1 MTLEAGAA
9 SRPPKPVGVSGGV
22 RVLFARDRASP
33 AGGVS
38 RLVSVYQ
45 HEPMRVLFPDPLDDP
60 MPAAVLINTAGGL
73 VGGDVISV
81 RAGIGARGAARLTSQ
96 AAERVYRS
104 AGATTAVET
113 HLVVA
118 RDAWL
123 EWLPSETILFEAAR
137 LARRLAITLAPGA
150 RCLAAELTVFGR
162 RARGER
168 FTRGLL
174 DDRWEIRHGGRLL
187 WTDALRLEGDIA
199 ATIDHPACFDGA
211 GAHAVVVCAG
221 PGAAEALPALR
232 AALPDN
238 GPIAASAIP
247 VQSFGNIVVMRG
259 LAREPHVLRA
269 ALARAVAAARAAFG
283 GWPAR
288 VPPTWTF

>member
-1 MTLEAGAA
+1 VSA
-9 SRPPKPVGVSGGV
+9 KVSGGV
-22 RVLFARDRASP
+22 RVLFVRDRARP
-33 AGGVS
+33 GGKS
-38 RLVSVYQ
+38 RLASLYQ

-73 VGGDVISV
+73 VGGDAVSV
-81 RAGIGARGAARLTSQ
+81 RAGVGPRAAARLTTQ

-104 AGATTAVET
+104 AGATTAVDT
-113 HLVVA
+113 KLVVA
-118 RDAWL
+118 RDGWL
-123 EWLPSETILFEAAR
+123 EWLPNETILFDAAR
-137 LARRLAITLAPGA
+137 LSRRLAITLAPGA

-168 FTRGLL
+168 FARGLL
-174 DDRWEIRHGGRLL
+174 HDRWEIRRRDRLL
-187 WTDALRLEGDIA
+187 WTDALRLEGDVA

-221 PGAAEALPALR
+221 AGAAASLPALR
-232 AALPDN
+232 AALPDD
-238 GPIAASAIP
+238 GPLAASL
-247 VQSFGNIVVMRG
+247 VGDIVVMRG
-259 LAREPHVLRA
+259 LAREPHVLRR
-269 ALARAVAAARAAFG
+269 ALAHAVAAARAAFG

>member
-1 MTLEAGAA
+1 
-9 SRPPKPVGVSGGV
+9 
-22 RVLFARDRASP
+22 
-33 AGGVS
+33 
-38 RLVSVYQ
+38 
-45 HEPMRVLFPDPLDDP
+45 MRVLFPDPLDDP

-73 VGGDVISV
+73 VGGDAISV
-81 RAGIGARGAARLTSQ
+81 RVGVGARAAARLTSQ

-104 AGATTAVET
+104 AGATTTVDT
-113 HLVVA
+113 KLVVA

-123 EWLPSETILFEAAR
+123 EWLPNETILFDRAR
-137 LARRLAITLAPGA
+137 LARRLAVTLALGA

-168 FTRGLL
+168 FTTGLL
-174 DDRWEIRHGGRLL
+174 HDRWEIRRRDRLV
-187 WTDALRLEGDIA
+187 WTDALLLEGDVA

-211 GAHAVVVCAG
+211 GAHAVVICAG
-221 PGAAEALPALR
+221 PGAAAALPGIR
-232 AALPDN
+232 AALPED
-238 GPIAASAIP
+238 GPIAASM
-247 VQSFGNIVVMRG
+247 VGDIVVMRG

-269 ALARAVAAARAAFG
+269 ALAPAVAAARAAFG